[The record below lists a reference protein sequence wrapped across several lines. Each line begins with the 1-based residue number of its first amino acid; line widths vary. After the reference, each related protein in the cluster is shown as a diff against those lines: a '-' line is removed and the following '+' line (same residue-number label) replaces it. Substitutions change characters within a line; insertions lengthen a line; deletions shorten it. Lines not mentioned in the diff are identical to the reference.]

1 MDATYP
7 TTQTNV
13 TRIQKLRRQGWSD
26 RGIARQLLL
35 PLGLVQKILADLEVA
50 R

>member
-1 MDATYP
+1 MDVTYP

-13 TRIQKLRRQGWSD
+13 TRIRSLRARGWSD
-26 RGIARQLLL
+26 RGIARQLSL
-35 PLGLVQKILADLEVA
+35 PLSLVKKIIADHEVT

>member
-13 TRIQKLRRQGWSD
+13 SRIRLLRRRGWSD
-26 RGIARQLLL
+26 RGIARQVLL
-35 PLGLVQKILADLEVA
+35 PLSLVRKIIADLEVA
-50 R
+50 G

>member
-1 MDATYP
+1 MDVTYP

-13 TRIQKLRRQGWSD
+13 SRIRSLRQRGWSD

-35 PLGLVQKILADLEVA
+35 PLSLVRKIIADLEVSK
-50 R
+50 